1 MYTAQNTKGMTL
13 IEMVVV
19 IAVYTILVGVIFSS
33 IQSLYQYNAYSL
45 AQNNEIDSARR
56 GLLTLTRDAREMTP
70 AEDGTFPIAVKEP
83 HRIGFY
89 SDIDK
94 DNSVEY
100 VEYQLATTTTFY
112 KRVYNPIGSP
122 PVYNLSSPSEEYIL
136 STYVQNIVQNTPT
149 FLYYD
154 TNGVLL
160 NGTSLLTDVRYIEA
174 KIIVNID
181 PIRSPGEFML
191 QSGIAP
197 RNLKDNL

>member
-1 MYTAQNTKGMTL
+1 MTA
-13 IEMVVV
+13 
-19 IAVYTILVGVIFSS
+19 
-33 IQSLYQYNAYSL
+33 
-45 AQNNEIDSARR
+45 
-56 GLLTLTRDAREMTP
+56 

-100 VEYQLATTTTFY
+100 IEYQLATTTTFY
-112 KRVYNPIGSP
+112 KRVYNPTGSP
-122 PVYNLSSPSEEYIL
+122 PVYNLSTPDEEYIL
-136 STYVQNIVQNTPT
+136 STYVQNIVQNIPT

-160 NGTSLLTDVRYIEA
+160 NAGSLLTDVRYIEA